1 MEKAASMPIEKVFD
15 DLQTTQEG
23 LSSQEAK
30 LRLKKYGYNKLTERR
45 QLPFIHKFIK
55 HLRDLFGVLLIVA
68 AILSFI
74 SSPTDPSLGLI
85 ILAVVFVN
93 IFVSIFQESRA
104 EKAMATLKNW
114 MPEYAKVFR
123 DGELKKISV
132 AEIVPGDIL
141 YLEEGDR
148 VPADARLVEAF
159 DLWTNNVPL
168 TGESEPQPR
177 VAETTQ
183 VVEKAYLYA
192 PNLVFMSTSVAK
204 GQGKAVAYATGMGT
218 QFGRIASLTQTIKE
232 EDSPLQKEI
241 ALTAKYDFIIAMIVG
256 IAFFSVFLLLGP
268 LTVERTQMAFLFM
281 IGVMVC
287 CVPEG
292 LQVTVSSALAI
303 NVLKMVRQNVLVKRL
318 SAVQTLGSVTVICT
332 DKTGTI
338 TKGEM
343 TVNKLWVKN
352 RVIEITGLGYNPVG
366 DFVLNGQPVQAG
378 ETQSLERL
386 LEISALCNGAK
397 IDPPSDRNR
406 NWSVIGDPTDGALL
420 VAALKYGINLEELR
434 EEKPSIDILPF
445 SFERKKMSTVHAA
458 SNEIVV
464 YTKGAPR
471 NILDLCNREL
481 VDGKVEFLNQER
493 MDQIEKYIHE
503 FGNEGLRVIA
513 VAYKNLPISEYTLE
527 YKDSGQVEK
536 DLIFVGLAGM
546 RDPPRVE
553 VKDAVERAHQA
564 GIKTVIITGDYGP
577 TAQVIAQEVGIMEK
591 NSGQV
596 IRGSDLEE
604 LSDQAIVDEV
614 RKGNVIFARVAP
626 EQKLR
631 IVTVLKKNGEI
642 VAVTG
647 DGANDAPSLKEA
659 DIGVAMGASGTDV
672 AREAA
677 DIVLLNDSFASIV
690 KAVESGRAIYENI
703 RKFIVYVF
711 AHNWAELIPFILY
724 AALGIPL
731 PLLVVQVLA
740 IDLAIEVI
748 PSLALSREPP
758 EAGIMQEPPRS
769 IKERLFTRKVLLRSV
784 FIGVIIS
791 VGALIGCLNAW
802 GEAGWHFGMPVPEDW
817 QWGVQGITTSPA
829 YLKGVTMMFAG
840 IVVAQAGN
848 VLACRTSKQS
858 IFKTSLAKNKWI
870 IWGIIAQLSILAVL
884 IYVPLMQEVFGTVAL
899 GWMDWLYLLTLPIAV
914 IIAEEI
920 RKIVVRRFF
929 TKKGED
935 TIKHDHI

>member
-1 MEKAASMPIEKVFD
+1 MEKAASLPINKVFD
-15 DLQTTQEG
+15 DLTTSEKG
-23 LSSQEAK
+23 LTSEEAK
-30 LRLKKYGYNKLTERR
+30 LRLKKYGYNRLSEKR
-45 QLPFIHKFIK
+45 QIPFIHKFIT
-55 HLRDLFGVLLIVA
+55 HLKDLFGILLLVA
-68 AILSFI
+68 AILSYV
-74 SSPTDPSLGLI
+74 SGSTELALI

-104 EKAMATLKNW
+104 EKAMETLKSW
-114 MPEYAKVFR
+114 MPEYAKVIR

-132 AEIVPGDIL
+132 REIVPGDIVQ
-141 YLEEGDR
+141 LEEGDR
-148 VPADARLVEAF
+148 VPADARLMEAF

-177 VAETTQ
+177 VAETAK

-204 GQGKAVAYATGMGT
+204 GQGKAVVYATGMDT
-218 QFGRIASLTQTIKE
+218 QFGKIASLTQTIRE
-232 EDSPLQKEI
+232 EESPLQKEI
-241 ALTAKYDFIIAMIVG
+241 ASMAKFDFIIAVVVG
-256 IAFFSVFLLLGP
+256 AVFFTVSFLFLGASVP
-268 LTVERTQMAFLFM
+268 TSFLFM
-281 IGVMVC
+281 IGVMVA

-303 NVLKMVRQNVLVKRL
+303 NVLKMVKQHVVVKRL

-343 TVNKLWVKN
+343 TVNKLWVKD
-352 RVIEITGLGYNPVG
+352 RVVEVSGLGYNPVG
-366 DFVLNGQPVQAG
+366 DFTLNGQPLREG
-378 ETQSLERL
+378 ETKSLEKL
-386 LEISALCNGAK
+386 LEIAALCNGAK

-420 VAALKYGINLEELR
+420 VSALKYGFNIEDELV
-434 EEKPSIDILPF
+434 EKPIIDILPF
-445 SFERKKMSTVHAA
+445 SFERKRMTTVHKL
-458 SNEIVV
+458 NGNLFI

-471 NILDLCNREL
+471 NILDVCTKVV
-481 VDGKVEFLNQER
+481 VDGKVEELNQEN
-493 MDQIEKYIHE
+493 MDWIETRIHE
-503 FGNEGLRVIA
+503 FANEGLRVIA
-513 VAYKNLPISEYTLE
+513 VAYKKIPKTE
-527 YKDSGQVEK
+527 YKKGEEVEK

-546 RDPPRVE
+546 RDPPRAE
-553 VKDAVERAHQA
+553 VKDAVEKAKQA

-577 TAQVIAQEVGIMEK
+577 TAQAIAQEVGIVERECC
-591 NSGQV
+591 QI
-596 IRGSDLEE
+596 IRGVDLED
-604 LSDQAIVDEV
+604 LNDKAIVDEV
-614 RKGNVIFARVAP
+614 KKGNVIFARVSP

-631 IVTVLKKNGEI
+631 IVKVLKKSGEV

-711 AHNWAELIPFILY
+711 SHNWAELIPYVLY
-724 AALGIPL
+724 AVLAIPL

-740 IDLAIEVI
+740 IDLAIDVI

-758 EAGIMQEPPRS
+758 EAGIMEEPPRS
-769 IKERLFTRKVLLRSV
+769 LKERLFTGKIFGRSLY
-784 FIGVIIS
+784 IGVIIA
-791 VGALIGCLNAW
+791 VGAMIGALSAW
-802 GEAGWHFGMPVPEDW
+802 MAGGWYFGMPLTPDSAFYTS
-817 QWGVQGITTSPA
+817 GVYT
-829 YLKGVTMMFAG
+829 KGVTMVFAG

-848 VLACRTSKQS
+848 VLASRTSKQS
-858 IFKTSLAKNKWI
+858 IFKTSLKTNKWI
-870 IWGIIAQLSILAVL
+870 IVGIVSQLSILAVL
-884 IYVPLMQEVFGTVAL
+884 LYVPLMQKFFGTTAL
-899 GWMDWLYLLTLPIAV
+899 GFTDWIYLISLALVV
-914 IIAEEI
+914 IFAEEI
-920 RKIVVRRFF
+920 RKFFVRHFSK
-929 TKKGED
+929 TAED
-935 TIKHDHI
+935 LSKHDHT

>member
-1 MEKAASMPIEKVFD
+1 MPLDKVFD
-15 DLQTTQEG
+15 DLKTNENG
-23 LSSQEAK
+23 LSSEEAK
-30 LRLKKYGYNKLTERR
+30 LRLKKYGYNKLTEKR
-45 QLPFIHKFIK
+45 QIPLINKFIQ
-55 HLRDLFGVLLIVA
+55 HLKDLFGILLLVA
-68 AILSFI
+68 AVLSYI
-74 SSPTDPSLGLI
+74 SNPTNPELAII

-104 EKAMATLKNW
+104 EKAMETLKSW
-114 MPEYAKVFR
+114 MPEFAKVFR
-123 DGELKKISV
+123 DGEVKKILV
-132 AEIVPGDIL
+132 REIVPGDVIF
-141 YLEEGDR
+141 LEEGDR
-148 VPADARLVEAF
+148 VPADARLIEAF

-177 VAETTQ
+177 DAETAK
-183 VVEKAYLYA
+183 VVEKAYLYS

-204 GQGKAVAYATGMGT
+204 GRGKAVVYSSGMNT
-218 QFGRIASLTQTIKE
+218 QFGRIASLTQTIQE

-241 ALTAKYDFIIAMIVG
+241 GSMAKFDFLIAVFVG
-256 IAFFSVFLLLGP
+256 SVFFAISFGFTGDLQ
-268 LTVERTQMAFLFM
+268 TSFLFM
-281 IGVMVC
+281 IGVMVA

-303 NVLKMVRQNVLVKRL
+303 NVLKMVKQNVLVKRL

-343 TVNKLWVKN
+343 TTTKLWVKDK
-352 RVIEITGLGYNPVG
+352 VIEISGLGYMPVG
-366 DFVLNGQPVQAG
+366 DFTINGEPLKEAD
-378 ETQSLERL
+378 TKSLDKL
-386 LEISALCNGAK
+386 LEIAALCNVSK
-397 IDPPSDRNR
+397 VEPPSDRNR

-420 VAALKYGINLEELR
+420 VAALKYGQNIDELSN
-434 EEKPSIDILPF
+434 EKPNINMLPF
-445 SFERKKMSTVHAA
+445 SFERKRMSTIHQLKEGLA
-458 SNEIVV
+458 I

-471 NILDLCNREL
+471 NVLDLCTKVYL
-481 VDGKVEFLNQER
+481 DGKVEALTPENLQW
-493 MDQIEKYIHE
+493 IEARIHE
-503 FGNEGLRVIA
+503 FANEGLRVIA
-513 VAYKNLPISEYTLE
+513 AAYREIPQSD
-527 YKDSGQVEK
+527 YKKEEDIEK
-536 DLIFVGLAGM
+536 DLIFVGLAAM
-546 RDPPRVE
+546 RDPPRKE
-553 VKDAVERAHQA
+553 VKAAVSEAKQA

-577 TAQVIAQEVGIMEK
+577 TAQVIAQEVGIVEK
-591 NSGQV
+591 EYCQV
-596 IRGSDLEE
+596 IRGVDLEN
-604 LSDQAIVDEV
+604 LGDKAIVDEV
-614 RKGNVIFARVAP
+614 KKSNVIFARVSP

-631 IVTVLKKNGEI
+631 IVTVLKDSGEV

-711 AHNWAELIPFILY
+711 SHNWAELIPYVLY
-724 AALGIPL
+724 AILAIPL

-740 IDLAIEVI
+740 IDLAIDVI

-769 IKERLFTRKVLLRSV
+769 SKERLFTLRV
-784 FIGVIIS
+784 FGRSFYIGVIIAA
-791 VGALIGCLNAW
+791 GAMIGCLSAW
-802 GEAGWHFGMPVPEDW
+802 TAGGWHFGQSLAANSDVY
-817 QWGVQGITTSPA
+817 I
-829 YLKGVTMMFAG
+829 KGVTMTFAG

-858 IFKTSLAKNKWI
+858 LLKSSLSKNKWI
-870 IWGIIAQLSILAVL
+870 IVGIISQLSILALLV
-884 IYVPLMQEVFGTVAL
+884 YVPLMQQVFGTTAL
-899 GWMDWLYLLTLPIAV
+899 GLTDWLYLLLLAVAV

-920 RKIVVRRFF
+920 RKFLSRKF
-929 TKKGED
+929 TKTAED
-935 TIKHDHI
+935 LSKHDHT